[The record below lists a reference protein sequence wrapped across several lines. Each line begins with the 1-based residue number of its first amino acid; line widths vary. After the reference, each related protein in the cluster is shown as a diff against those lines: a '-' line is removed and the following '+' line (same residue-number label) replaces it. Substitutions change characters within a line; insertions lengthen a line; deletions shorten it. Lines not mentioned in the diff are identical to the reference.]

1 MKKTLLFKAEQFTP
15 TRHDSAAD
23 KARFANVF
31 VRFVESGFKE
41 TLFPKWFYTRLSMT
55 FGHIAHYNQ
64 QGFYFEQFSST
75 RRRIEFLRQT
85 VGFPSMMGGDPH
97 FTYSDV
103 ERVLAQWVRER
114 KLLDYYMGWL
124 ATETEQAERDEL
136 ARLTLK
142 YAPKA

>member
-1 MKKTLLFKAEQFTP
+1 MKKTPLFKAEQFTP

-23 KARFANVF
+23 KAKFANHF

-41 TLFPKWFYTRLSMT
+41 TLFPKWFYTRLSAT
-55 FGHIAHYNQ
+55 FGHIAHFNQ
-64 QGFYFEQFSST
+64 QGFYDAQFGTT
-75 RRRIEFLRQT
+75 RKRLNFLRQT
-85 VGFPSMMGGDPH
+85 VDAGGWGSPA

-103 ERVLAQWVRER
+103 EKALAAWVREQ
-114 KLLDYYMGWL
+114 KLIDYYMGWL
-124 ATETEQAERDEL
+124 ATETELAERDEL